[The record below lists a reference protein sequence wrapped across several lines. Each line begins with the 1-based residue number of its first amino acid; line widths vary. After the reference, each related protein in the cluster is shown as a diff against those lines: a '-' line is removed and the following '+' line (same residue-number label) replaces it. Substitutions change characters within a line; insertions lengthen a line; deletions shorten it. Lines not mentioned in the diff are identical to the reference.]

1 MIRLLTLI
9 AAILGVVVYLAFSF
23 RMQKSMEDSAVV
35 PSPPPSSPFKAT
47 VGAGG
52 LVEALGENV
61 NVASIVSGVVEKV
74 FVAVGDTV
82 KKGDPLFQVVSSQE
96 STALA
101 SSKKELAVREA
112 AVEVAAK
119 ELEQRQDI
127 YDRTEKLRLK
137 NVSSAE
143 EGVQAILVLGQATAQ
158 LAKEQADLELGKARV
173 IEAEAALDRTLV
185 KAPRDGEILR
195 INVREGEYAQPFVG
209 DAALVLG
216 DTKRL
221 QVRVDIDE
229 YNAQRV
235 RSSAAA
241 VAHPKGDRT
250 KSIPLSFSRFEPLV
264 VPKKS
269 LTGAP
274 VERVDTRVLQVIYS
288 FECPDWPIYV
298 GQQVDVFIDAGDPA
312 PSSLPATK

>member
-1 MIRLLTLI
+1 MIRLFTLI
-9 AAILGVVVYLAFSF
+9 TAVLGLVIYLAFSF
-23 RMQKSMEDSAVV
+23 RMERSMEDSVTV
-35 PSPPPSSPFKAT
+35 PSPPPSSPFEAT
-47 VGAGG
+47 VGASG

-61 NVASIVSGVVEKV
+61 NVASIISGVVEKV
-74 FVAVGDTV
+74 FVVVGDNV

-112 AVEVAAK
+112 AVEVASK
-119 ELEQRQDI
+119 ELAQRQDI

-137 NVSSAE
+137 NVSSDE
-143 EGVQAILVLGQATAQ
+143 ERAQAVLVLGQAMAQ
-158 LAKEQADLELGKARV
+158 LAKAQADLGLGQSRV

-185 KAPRDGEILR
+185 RAPRDGEILR
-195 INVREGEYAQPFVG
+195 INIREGEYAQPFVG
-209 DAALVLG
+209 DSALLLG

-221 QVRVDIDE
+221 QVRVDVDE

-241 VAHPKGDRT
+241 VAYPKGDHT
-250 KSIPLSFSRFEPLV
+250 KSIPLRFSRFEPLV

-269 LTGAP
+269 LTGAS
-274 VERVDTRVLQVIYS
+274 VERVDTRVLQVIYT
-288 FECPDWPIYV
+288 FERPDWPIFV
-298 GQQVDVFIDAGDPA
+298 GQQLEVFIDAADPV
-312 PSSLPATK
+312 SSLSPAGK

>member
-9 AAILGVVVYLAFSF
+9 AAVLGLVVYLAFSF
-23 RMQKSMEDSAVV
+23 RMEKSMQDSAVV
-35 PSPPPSSPFKAT
+35 PSPPPSSPFKST
-47 VGAGG
+47 VGASG

-74 FVAVGDTV
+74 FVAVGDNV

-96 STALA
+96 STALD
-101 SSKKELAVREA
+101 SSRKELAVRQA

-119 ELEQRQDI
+119 ELAQRQDI
-127 YDRTEKLRLK
+127 YDRTERLRIK
-137 NVSSAE
+137 NVSSDE
-143 EGVQAILVLGQATAQ
+143 ERAQAVLVLGQATAQ
-158 LAKEQADLELGKARV
+158 LAKAQADLELGKARV
-173 IEAEAALDRTLV
+173 VEAEAALERTLV

-195 INVREGEYAQPFVG
+195 MNVREGEYAQPFLG
-209 DAALVLG
+209 DGALVLG
-216 DTKRL
+216 YTQRL

-235 RSSAAA
+235 RSSASA
-241 VAHPKGDRT
+241 VAYPKGDHG
-250 KSIPLSFSRFEPLV
+250 KSIPLRFSRFEPLV

-269 LTGAP
+269 LTGEP

-288 FECPDWPIYV
+288 FERPDWPIYA
-298 GQQVDVFIDAGDPA
+298 GQQLDIFIDATEQALSSSPA
-312 PSSLPATK
+312 KK

>member
-1 MIRLLTLI
+1 MIRLITLV
-9 AAILGVVVYLAFSF
+9 AAILGVVAYLAFSF
-23 RMQKSMEDSAVV
+23 RMERSMEDSVVV

-47 VGAGG
+47 VGASG

-74 FVAVGDTV
+74 FVAVGDNV
-82 KKGDPLFQVVSSQE
+82 KKGAPLFQVVSSQE

-158 LAKEQADLELGKARV
+158 LAKAQADLELGQARV
-173 IEAEAALDRTLV
+173 IEAEAALDRTSV

-195 INVREGEYAQPFVG
+195 INIREGEYAQPFVG

-241 VAHPKGDRT
+241 VAYPKGDHT
-250 KSIPLSFSRFEPLV
+250 KTIPLSFSRFEPLV

-274 VERVDTRVLQVIYS
+274 VERVDTRVLQVIYT
-288 FECPDWPIYV
+288 FERPDWPIYV
-298 GQQVDVFIDAGDPA
+298 GQQLEVFIETDDLASASPPAG
-312 PSSLPATK
+312 K